1 MSWVITAIAVTA
13 TSIGVSARG
22 QYIAGKTQEIELNR
36 QAEEERMAAQSR
48 ELQRREELNRALA
61 ANVVGQAMSGIAGEG
76 TPASIALA
84 SAERAG
90 LSEATIDLSE
100 RLRQAALKRQAKSA
114 KQAGYLASAS
124 TLLKGATQLMGL
136 APSGGSSSSSS
147 GGSGGGSS
155 SGSGSGSSGGAKA

>member
-1 MSWVITAIAVTA
+1 MPIPFLFLILAATTAAVGA
-13 TSIGVSARG
+13 RAQYVS
-22 QYIAGKTQEIELNR
+22 GKTQQIELQR

-61 ANVVGQAMSGIAGEG
+61 ANVVGQAMSGISGEG

-100 RLRQAALKRQAKSA
+100 RLRQSALKRQAKSA
-114 KQAGYLASAS
+114 RQAGYMAAGS
-124 TLLKGATQLMGL
+124 TLLKGGLQTAQLMPGEE
-136 APSGGSSSSSS
+136 
-147 GGSGGGSS
+147 
-155 SGSGSGSSGGAKA
+155 

>member
-1 MSWVITAIAVTA
+1 MAIPIFAILATAATAVV
-13 TSIGVSARG
+13 GARA
-22 QYIAGKTQEIELNR
+22 QYVAGKTQEVELKR
-36 QAEEERMAAQSR
+36 QAEEERISAQSR

-100 RLRQAALKRQAKSA
+100 RLKQAALKRQAKSA
-114 KQAGYLASAS
+114 KQAGYLQATS
-124 TLLKGATQLMGL
+124 TLLKTGAQAAQLASTGE
-136 APSGGSSSSSS
+136 
-147 GGSGGGSS
+147 
-155 SGSGSGSSGGAKA
+155 